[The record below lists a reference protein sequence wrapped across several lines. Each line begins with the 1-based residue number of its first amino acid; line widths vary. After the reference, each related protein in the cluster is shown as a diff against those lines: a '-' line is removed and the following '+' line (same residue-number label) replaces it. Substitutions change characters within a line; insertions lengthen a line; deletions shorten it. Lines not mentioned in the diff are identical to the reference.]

1 MGALARGLALVEA
14 LRARLSRHSA
24 LGTDERAGWDLEPA
38 SGGEEEAPA
47 PAAEEAPPPEAREL
61 PSTFEGLRTHQ
72 AALEARLAVLADQD
86 PRSNLADVVKL
97 CRGFGEAL
105 RRAMKAGGAP
115 RGGGESGDEGAA
127 VPPRAAIRR
136 AFEGDLAEQWAALD
150 TSAVFKEAN
159 VRRAVR
165 ASDGFAPHLLAPEPA
180 IRKLI
185 KQALDQYR
193 PPAREAV
200 KEVARVLTA
209 ACEAALEDLKARE
222 WDADYP
228 KLAYR
233 LREMC
238 VDSIDAWSKEAGAM
252 VEGVVQ
258 MEQDM
263 PSYAY
268 FRNIARDRA
277 LPGGAAADAR
287 LAAGGAEYA
296 DLAKKEYLMGF
307 LEKRDFVRQRWQRRW
322 CVLSEDKKQLY
333 YFGHP
338 NDRKPRAVV
347 DLAKAVLLSDVKT
360 PRALKD
366 GPAGAQLT
374 LRLVPVDAG
383 QPILPARKKNGAPRV
398 SLTLRAPNA
407 DSKAEWVAALRKLCQ
422 ERGPQT
428 PKGVPEDE
436 MLEAE
441 LSPKLQRANALKA
454 ASAPIMDLLS
464 LDDDGAGGGESD
476 DEVELSEA
484 DRAEAEG
491 IAELGAPLGY
501 SARDGR
507 TLHLVVPALPRVAP
521 GEQVTEEALAD
532 AFIAQFAQDTAT
544 YCGGVAEALA
554 RSVPKAIM
562 RLLVQPVEE
571 SMEDSLMARVVKL
584 GDYEIANALERDPAA
599 GEKKLR
605 VVKALA
611 QAELRLGDLAAAGGA
626 RSFEPIDATQ

>member
-1 MGALARGLALVEA
+1 MK
-14 LRARLSRHSA
+14 
-24 LGTDERAGWDLEPA
+24 
-38 SGGEEEAPA
+38 SGGASQGA
-47 PAAEEAPPPEAREL
+47 
-61 PSTFEGLRTHQ
+61 
-72 AALEARLAVLADQD
+72 
-86 PRSNLADVVKL
+86 
-97 CRGFGEAL
+97 GEA
-105 RRAMKAGGAP
+105 
-115 RGGGESGDEGAA
+115 GDEGAA
-127 VPPRAAIRR
+127 VPPRAAIRG
-136 AFEGDLAEQWAALD
+136 AFEGELAGKWAALD
-150 TSAVFKEAN
+150 TSAVFSEAN

-185 KQALDQYR
+185 KQALDLYR

-200 KEVARVLTA
+200 KEVARVLTV
-209 ACEAALEDLKARE
+209 ACEAALDDLKARE
-222 WDADYP
+222 WDADYA

-238 VDSIDAWSKEAGAM
+238 VESIDTWSKEAGAM

-258 MEQDM
+258 MEHDM

-277 LPGGAAADAR
+277 LLPGGAAADAR
-287 LAAGGAEYA
+287 LRAGGGTEYA
-296 DLAKKEYLMGF
+296 ELAKKEYLMGF
-307 LEKRDFVRQRWQRRW
+307 LEKRDYVRQRWQRRW
-322 CVLSEDKKQLY
+322 CVLSEDKKQLF

-347 DLAKAVLLSDVKT
+347 ELSKTVLLSDVKT

-366 GPAGAQLT
+366 GTAGAQLT
-374 LRLVPVDAG
+374 LRLVPLDAG
-383 QPILPARKKNGAPRV
+383 QPILPPRKNGAPRV

-428 PKGVPEDE
+428 PRVVPEDE
-436 MLEAE
+436 LLEAE
-441 LSPKLQRANALKA
+441 LSPKLQRANALKS
-454 ASAPIMDLLS
+454 ASAPLDLLS
-464 LDDDGAGGGESD
+464 LDDVGGGGESD
-476 DEVELSEA
+476 EEVELSEA

-491 IAELGAPLGY
+491 ISELGAPLGY

-507 TLHLVVPALPRVAP
+507 TLHLVVPALPQVAP
-521 GEQVTEEALAD
+521 GEKVTEEALAG

-544 YCGGVAEALA
+544 YCDGVAQSLA

-571 SMEDSLMARVVKL
+571 TMEDSLMARVVKL
-584 GDYEIANALERDPAA
+584 GDYEIAAALERDPAA

-605 VVKALA
+605 AVKALA
-611 QAELRLGDLAAAGGA
+611 QAELRLRDLGGAGGA
-626 RSFEPIDATQ
+626 RAFEPIDTAQ